1 MPPAI
6 KISAIYFINLIHQ
19 DIKEVSLR
27 YELMFKDQVHLS
39 YRELAVLCR
48 KYQQIAFS
56 PRNIS
61 ALMDEK

>member
-1 MPPAI
+1 MVTLPPAI
-6 KISAIYFINLIHQ
+6 KISTIYFIYLINQ

-56 PRNIS
+56 
-61 ALMDEK
+61 L

>member
-1 MPPAI
+1 MVTMPPAI

-56 PRNIS
+56 
-61 ALMDEK
+61 L

>member
-6 KISAIYFINLIHQ
+6 KIRAIYFINLIHQ

-39 YRELAVLCR
+39 YIELAVLCR

-56 PRNIS
+56 
-61 ALMDEK
+61 L